1 MMKNI
6 QTPEL
11 RLQSLC
17 RCLLMMTLTLV
28 YGCDSE
34 RRAVAPSSHSE
45 TDSLG
50 DSSEPSEG
58 GVPTLIHDRLR
69 SPLLDRIRVR
79 YAAEFKAVSRQSS
92 SNAIN
97 RRIANMAAELQLADR
112 GVDSAWS
119 NVFELA
125 VKDRYEASDE
135 IALILELFN
144 AICKLAENGSTPAQA
159 CVLERLLSSPGD
171 MFPRG
176 PGSASWS
183 RRVEQEKA
191 IAAAEEELKKKPEYD
206 PEKPWTGKVE
216 FLAQRSICEKVNKRF
231 ETICA
236 ERKRQ
241 GYKYLVGLAEHG
253 DLTAKRILAMYLYS
267 DQNRGGPDVDRHYIN
282 IDRNRA
288 INLWVSMIQDG
299 DDRAIENAV
308 WLVDQN
314 DPQAERIFS
323 EAFIKARENNREAI
337 NSLAR
342 KCEYCSSLVL
352 KQFVKFL
359 ENKSANGDPDCSLWL
374 GEIYGS
380 NGQTPHHSGKP
391 REEVSAIFFS
401 TAAIQGNSDG
411 WYQLS
416 KYHGKRQTNGSIQ
429 SPQKWEYCLKRAA
442 VLGNTFASAE
452 IQRISQQD
460 SELRRML
467 LSQLEAENRAYRRE
481 EANGGMRA
489 PAFAHR
495 PATLYDGSIAAP
507 LRDVD
512 VLLGW

>member
-1 MMKNI
+1 MMALI
-6 QTPEL
+6 
-11 RLQSLC
+11 
-17 RCLLMMTLTLV
+17 LV

-34 RRAVAPSSHSE
+34 RRTVDPTSHLDAAALDTE
-45 TDSLG
+45 RLG
-50 DSSEPSEG
+50 HSSEG
-58 GVPTLIHDRLR
+58 GNPTLIHDRLR

-79 YAAEFKAVSRQSS
+79 YAAEFATASRQPSS
-92 SNAIN
+92 DVIG
-97 RRIANMAAELQLADR
+97 RRIAKMAAELQLADR
-112 GVDSAWS
+112 GVDSAWA

-125 VKDRYEASDE
+125 VKDSYEAPDE
-135 IALILELFN
+135 IALMLELFN
-144 AICKLAENGSTPAQA
+144 AICELAENGSTPAQA
-159 CVLERLLSSPGD
+159 CVLERLLSSPSD

-183 RRVEQEKA
+183 RRIERRKA
-191 IAAAEEELKKKPEYD
+191 IAAAEEELKEKPEYD

-216 FLAQRSICEKVNKRF
+216 FLAELDIGNNVDKRF
-231 ETICA
+231 ETTCA
-236 ERKRQ
+236 ERKRH

-253 DLTAKRILAMYLYS
+253 DLSAKRILAMYLYG
-267 DQNRGGPDVDRHYIN
+267 DQNRGGPDVDRHYIS

-288 INLWVSMIQDG
+288 INLWLAMIQDG
-299 DDRAIENAV
+299 DDRAIDNAV
-308 WLVDQN
+308 WLVEKS

-337 NSLAR
+337 NALAR
-342 KCEYCSSLVL
+342 KCKYCSSLVL
-352 KQFVKFL
+352 KRFIKFL
-359 ENKSANGDPDCSLWL
+359 EKKSANGDPDCSLQL

-380 NGQTPHHSGKP
+380 YGQTPHHSGKP
-391 REEVSAIFFS
+391 RDEVSGIFFS
-401 TAAIQGNSDG
+401 TAAIQGSSDG

-416 KYHGKRQTNGSIQ
+416 KYHGKRQTNGSIR

-442 VLGNTFASAE
+442 VLGNTSASAE
-452 IQRISQQD
+452 VQRISQQE

-467 LSQLEAENRAYRRE
+467 LSQLEADNRAYRRE

-489 PAFAHR
+489 PDFAYR
-495 PATLYDGSIAAP
+495 PATLDDRSIAAP